1 VAQGKDGI
9 PIILSQFKHHVYPL
23 MYLLFIH
30 PRLFLPGLFFCI
42 RVSRKFMHHDMLFGF
57 PLKLSKGANIFLLAV
72 MVAARVVLFVSI
84 VEALALIV
92 FLPFMSRV
100 LFE

>member
-1 VAQGKDGI
+1 
-9 PIILSQFKHHVYPL
+9 
-23 MYLLFIH
+23 
-30 PRLFLPGLFFCI
+30 
-42 RVSRKFMHHDMLFGF
+42 MHHDMLFGF